1 MLLRS
6 TMMLLTGNIACQ
18 LDLSTKPKAM
28 SRLKPASVASP
39 PRERILQAAR
49 ELFHRDG
56 IHAVSVDTLA
66 AAAGT
71 NKMTLYRHFSSR
83 DELIAAYLETLAAE
97 GEGVWEKARRAH
109 PGDPEAQLRFLLR
122 QVSNFAAEG
131 QGRGCALANAAV
143 ELAER
148 KHPARRVVEAHKRR
162 QRERLVALVREA
174 GYARPERLADEIF
187 LLVEGARV
195 SLQSIGRGGPGA
207 RLYDLAIEMLERAAR
222 VKAVHK

>member
-1 MLLRS
+1 M
-6 TMMLLTGNIACQ
+6 A
-18 LDLSTKPKAM
+18 
-28 SRLKPASVASP
+28 RLKREAAP

-49 ELFHRDG
+49 DLFHREG
-56 IHAVSVDTLA
+56 IHAVSVDALA

-83 DELIAAYLETLAAE
+83 DELIAAYLQTLAEE
-97 GEGVWEKARRAH
+97 GEGVWDEARGAH
-109 PGDPEAQLRFLLR
+109 PKDPQAPLRFRLR
-122 QVSNFAAEG
+122 RGSDLAAEG
-131 QGRGCALANAAV
+131 GRGCALANAAI

-148 KHPARRVVEAHKRR
+148 KHPARRVIEAHKRR

-195 SLQSIGRGGPGA
+195 SLQSIGPAGPGA
-207 RLYDLAIEMLERAAR
+207 RLYDLAVEMLGRAPR
-222 VKAVHK
+222 IKAVHK